1 MIKTKKVMFLDLMV
15 SIGNG
20 DLDVPTVYVPGGVI
34 TYGNVRILD
43 FSNT

>member
-20 DLDVPTVYVPGGVI
+20 DLDVPTVYVPDGVI
-34 TYGNVRILD
+34 PYGNVRILD
-43 FSNT
+43 FSST